1 MSLFKRKA
9 EGNLRDK
16 KRRPYEDGDR
26 DWSVVAT
33 SQGISGASKGGF
45 SPRALVGSVA
55 LPTP

>member
-26 DWSVVAT
+26 DWSDVAT
-33 SQGISGASKGGF
+33 AKEYLGPVRED
-45 SPRALVGSVA
+45 SPLE
-55 LPTP
+55 PW